1 MSKHLWAFGLV
12 AVALSALVA
21 VSTAGGARK
30 AKGVSGKISVMAVW
44 TGEEQKSFQ
53 AVLDGF
59 KAANP
64 DVSVTYTSAGD
75 QLPTVRDVVE
85 QLVINSNTVL
95 KAYRELEHEGLVS
108 SRPGQ
113 GTFVLRTLAA
123 VSLASHATLRR
134 SLVRWLQSAREA
146 GLDDES
152 ILAIFNTTFWDV
164 RAAESEGTA

>member
-1 MSKHLWAFGLV
+1 MIEFHLDNHSGVPPYLQIV
-12 AVALSALVA
+12 QQVKQALRL
-21 VSTAGGARK
+21 GIL
-30 AKGVSGKISVMAVW
+30 GV
-44 TGEEQKSFQ
+44 
-53 AVLDGF
+53 
-59 KAANP
+59 
-64 DVSVTYTSAGD
+64 GD

-85 QLVINSNTVL
+85 QLVINPNTVL

-123 VSLASHATLRR
+123 VSLASHAMLRR